1 MFEMI
6 LGIIVGILL
15 IKVCQNATWKQLF
28 KEKDGGLLAEKKAIR
43 AESRR
48 LRAMYE
54 AAKGDLDDVLRS
66 RDEVTDLLE
75 EAQG

>member
-1 MFEMI
+1 MLEWS
-6 LGIIVGILL
+6 IIAVS
-15 IKVCQNATWKQLF
+15 AYLF
-28 KEKDGGLLAEKKAIR
+28 GYWWRGSDVLALLAEKKAIR
-43 AESRR
+43 AETRR

>member
-15 IKVCQNATWKQLF
+15 IKVCQNTTWKQLF
-28 KEKDGGLLAEKKAIR
+28 KEKGGGLLAEKKAIS

-48 LRAMYE
+48 LKAMYE

-66 RDEVTDLLE
+66 RDEVKDLLE
-75 EAQG
+75 EA